1 MKPSEVIYSLN
12 LISSGINNSRNPD
25 RRIVAQDLEI
35 LLTRISAEENEGE
48 IIKEVTDELKSSSGL
63 DGIVDKII
71 NDPDLLKS
79 LEKNLDEIGLDLES
93 MSSDPKANAK
103 KIIPHISSIVCRS
116 RIKYAAEKDFT
127 AEAMAG
133 FLGLFAGPIADLM
146 SGKEIPEA
154 ILQLKDGIMHIPAH
168 NQPNF
173 PFFVT
178 AIGGAI
184 AGFLIARIIKKLAQK
199 KK

>member
-79 LEKNLDEIGLDLES
+79 LEKI
-93 MSSDPKANAK
+93 
-103 KIIPHISSIVCRS
+103 
-116 RIKYAAEKDFT
+116 
-127 AEAMAG
+127 
-133 FLGLFAGPIADLM
+133 
-146 SGKEIPEA
+146 
-154 ILQLKDGIMHIPAH
+154 
-168 NQPNF
+168 
-173 PFFVT
+173 
-178 AIGGAI
+178 
-184 AGFLIARIIKKLAQK
+184 
-199 KK
+199 